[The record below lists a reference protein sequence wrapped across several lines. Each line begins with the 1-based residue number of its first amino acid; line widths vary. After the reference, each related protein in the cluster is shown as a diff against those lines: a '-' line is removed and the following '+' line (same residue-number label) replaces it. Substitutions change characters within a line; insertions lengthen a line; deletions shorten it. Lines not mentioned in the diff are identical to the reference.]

1 MVLRPAED
9 DRTAET
15 DGSTIDRL
23 VEEFGFPVPEPFE
36 FVPPS
41 QSAEAGD

>member
-1 MVLRPAED
+1 VD

-23 VEEFGFPVPEPFE
+23 IEEYDFPVPL
-36 FVPPS
+36 PPDFD
-41 QSAEAGD
+41 QRNATR